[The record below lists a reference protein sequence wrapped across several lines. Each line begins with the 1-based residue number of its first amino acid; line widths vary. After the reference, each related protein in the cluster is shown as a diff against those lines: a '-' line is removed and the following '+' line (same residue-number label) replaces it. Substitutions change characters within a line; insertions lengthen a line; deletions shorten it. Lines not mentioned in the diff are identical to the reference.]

1 MAGAPYVKK
10 PLEAPPPEE
19 GLPPWMATFADMVTL
34 LLCFF
39 VLLLSFAN
47 MDIMNFRTLMGSIQN
62 AFGVQTERPE
72 ATFAA
77 YSPTRLERQGVKL
90 DRSQKAVLDLT
101 MQLRALL
108 EQEEEL
114 KRSVGVS
121 AEREGTLVR
130 VESAT
135 LFEPGGATLR
145 PDAPR
150 LLAHVL
156 KVLKEYNF
164 NCVIRG
170 HTDDQEAAEGAG
182 PFASNWELSAA
193 RGAATLRYLV
203 EEGGIDPRRMKAVG
217 YAGTRPL
224 VPNDRPEDRE
234 RNRRVEF
241 MLHRPDTETW

>member
-1 MAGAPYVKK
+1 MADAPYVKK
-10 PLEAPPPEE
+10 PAAEPPPDE

-47 MDIMNFRTLMGSIQN
+47 MDIMNFRTLMGSIRD

-90 DRSQKAVLDLT
+90 DSDQKAVLDLT
-101 MQLRALL
+101 MQLRALM
-108 EQEEEL
+108 EQQEEL

-121 AEREGTLVR
+121 AEREGALVR
-130 VESAT
+130 VDSAT
-135 LFEPGGATLR
+135 LFKPGQAALTAE
-145 PDAPR
+145 APQ
-150 LLAHVL
+150 LLDNVL
-156 KVLKEYNF
+156 KVLREYNF

-170 HTDDQEAAEGAG
+170 HTDDQEGAG
-182 PFASNWELSAA
+182 GTGPYASAWELSAA
-193 RGAATLRYLV
+193 RAAAALHYLV
-203 EEGGIDPRRMKAVG
+203 AKGGIDPRRMKAVG
-217 YAGTRPL
+217 YADTRPL
-224 VPNDRPEDRE
+224 VPNDRPEDRA

-241 MLHRPDTETW
+241 MFHRPDTETW